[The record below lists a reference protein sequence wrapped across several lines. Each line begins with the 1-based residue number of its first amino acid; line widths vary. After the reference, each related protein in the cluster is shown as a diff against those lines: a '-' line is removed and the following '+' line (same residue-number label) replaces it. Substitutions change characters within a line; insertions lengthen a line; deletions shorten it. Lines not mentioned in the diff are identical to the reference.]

1 MRIDNELFPLAA
13 AAPYVE
19 CVLKGML
26 TLMGDNHHSQV
37 HCNCVACYALIV
49 AHGMCVYVHV

>member
-1 MRIDNELFPLAA
+1 MHIDNELFPLAA

-26 TLMGDNHHSQV
+26 TLM
-37 HCNCVACYALIV
+37 ALL
-49 AHGMCVYVHV
+49 H